1 MRFVGDYTA
10 KTDAKGRVFLPAIFR
25 RQLDGMDEEALILR
39 KDVFQKC
46 LVLYPMSVWNAQVD
60 DLQSRLSPW
69 DRKDQMMLRQFVAD
83 AEQVELDSQGRIL
96 LSKNKLQYAGITSEV
111 RFLAVVDRIEIWNRA
126 RWNEEMDDESGFDD
140 ETLEALTRIQ
150 AGI

>member
-25 RQLDGMDEEALILR
+25 RQLDGMDEGALILR

-111 RFLAVVDRIEIWNRA
+111 RFLAVVDRIEIWSKDALDALMAEADGNLG
-126 RWNEEMDDESGFDD
+126 DDIEGRM
-140 ETLEALTRIQ
+140 ER
-150 AGI
+150 

>member
-111 RFLAVVDRIEIWNRA
+111 RFLAVVDRIEIWSKDA
-126 RWNEEMDDESGFDD
+126 LDALMA
-140 ETLEALTRIQ
+140 EADGNLGDHIEGRMER
-150 AGI
+150 

>member
-111 RFLAVVDRIEIWNRA
+111 RFLAVVDRREIWSKDALDALMAEADGNLG
-126 RWNEEMDDESGFDD
+126 DDIEGRM
-140 ETLEALTRIQ
+140 ER
-150 AGI
+150 

>member
-60 DLQSRLSPW
+60 DLQSMLSPW

-111 RFLAVVDRIEIWNRA
+111 RFLAVVDRIEIWSKDALDALMAEADGNLG
-126 RWNEEMDDESGFDD
+126 DDIEGRM
-140 ETLEALTRIQ
+140 ER
-150 AGI
+150 

>member
-25 RQLDGMDEEALILR
+25 RQLDGMDEEALIVR

-111 RFLAVVDRIEIWNRA
+111 RFLAVVDRIEIWSKDALDALMAEADGNLG
-126 RWNEEMDDESGFDD
+126 DDIEGRM
-140 ETLEALTRIQ
+140 ER
-150 AGI
+150 

>member
-25 RQLDGMDEEALILR
+25 RQLDGMDEEALILS

-111 RFLAVVDRIEIWNRA
+111 RFLAVVDRIEIWSKDALDALMAEADGNLG
-126 RWNEEMDDESGFDD
+126 DDIEGRM
-140 ETLEALTRIQ
+140 ER
-150 AGI
+150 

>member
-111 RFLAVVDRIEIWNRA
+111 RFLAVVDRIEIWSKDALDALMAEADINLG
-126 RWNEEMDDESGFDD
+126 DDIEGRM
-140 ETLEALTRIQ
+140 ER
-150 AGI
+150 

>member
-111 RFLAVVDRIEIWNRA
+111 RFLAGVDRIEIWSKDALDALMAEADGNLG
-126 RWNEEMDDESGFDD
+126 DDIEGRM
-140 ETLEALTRIQ
+140 ER
-150 AGI
+150 

>member
-69 DRKDQMMLRQFVAD
+69 NRKDQMMLRQFVAD

-111 RFLAVVDRIEIWNRA
+111 RFLAVVDRIEIWSKDALDALMAEADRNLG
-126 RWNEEMDDESGFDD
+126 DDIEGRM
-140 ETLEALTRIQ
+140 ER
-150 AGI
+150 

>member
-111 RFLAVVDRIEIWNRA
+111 RFLAVVDRIEIWSKDALDALMAEADGNFG
-126 RWNEEMDDESGFDD
+126 DDIEGRM
-140 ETLEALTRIQ
+140 ER
-150 AGI
+150 

>member
-10 KTDAKGRVFLPAIFR
+10 KTDAKGRVFVPAIFR

-111 RFLAVVDRIEIWNRA
+111 RFLAVVDRIEIWSKDALDALMAEADGNLG
-126 RWNEEMDDESGFDD
+126 DDIEGRM
-140 ETLEALTRIQ
+140 ER
-150 AGI
+150 